1 MERKTN
7 APQSVATTSLTEFM
21 PGRGAQG
28 VAVNNFVRNICS
40 CVGSVVAEPIIS
52 ALGNGWTF
60 TILGLATLFLGLS
73 SVWMLK
79 RFGKRWRSSMDEK
92 LARLAA

>member
-1 MERKTN
+1 
-7 APQSVATTSLTEFM
+7 M

-28 VAVNNFVRNICS
+28 VAVNNFVRNIFS

-60 TILGLATLFLGLS
+60 TILGLATLFLGLM
-73 SVWMLK
+73 SVFMLK

-92 LARLAA
+92 LGRAGS

>member
-1 MERKTN
+1 
-7 APQSVATTSLTEFM
+7 M

-28 VAVNNFVRNICS
+28 VAVNNFVRNIFS

-73 SVWMLK
+73 SVFMLK

-92 LARLAA
+92 LARAGS